1 MKLDLLAFAVHPD
14 DAELSCSGTL
24 LRHIDAGY
32 KVGVVDLTRGELG
45 TRGSAETRAAEAE
58 EATRILGLHTRENL
72 NLADG
77 FFRNTPEQQ
86 MPVIQAIRKYRPE
99 VVLCNSVSDRHP
111 DHGRSS
117 ELVKEACFYS
127 GLPKIA
133 TELDGKQQEHW
144 RPKAVYHY
152 IQDNYLQPDFVVD
165 ITPFMEKRIAAMRA
179 YRTQIFVPGVDVEG
193 IETPI
198 SSEIFWEYMMAR
210 LRLFGRLIG
219 VEYGEGF
226 NTGRAIGVD
235 DILKLG

>member
-1 MKLDLLAFAVHPD
+1 M
-14 DAELSCSGTL
+14 
-24 LRHIDAGY
+24 
-32 KVGVVDLTRGELG
+32 
-45 TRGSAETRAAEAE
+45 
-58 EATRILGLHTRENL
+58 GLHARENL

-99 VVLCNSVSDRHP
+99 VVLCNSISDRHP
-111 DHGRSS
+111 DHGRAS

-127 GLPKIA
+127 GLPKII

-165 ITPFMEKRIAAMRA
+165 ITPYMEQRIAAMRA
-179 YRTQIFVPGVDVEG
+179 FRTQIFVPGVDVEG

-235 DILKLG
+235 DLMKLG